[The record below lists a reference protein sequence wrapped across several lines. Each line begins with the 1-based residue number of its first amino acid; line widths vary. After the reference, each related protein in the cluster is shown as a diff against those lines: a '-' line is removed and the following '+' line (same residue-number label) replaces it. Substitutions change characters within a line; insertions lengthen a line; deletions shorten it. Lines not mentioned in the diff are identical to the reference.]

1 MAEKKYWITLISSIK
16 TFKQCVKK
24 EFIPILF
31 AVINSYIAPGF
42 SVEFMRKILSEKNI
56 AALLFVMVII
66 AFSFAHEDSKKRSS
80 NYNVSSQSV
89 SPDKSHPTLSIITPK
104 TANSVSVK

>member
-1 MAEKKYWITLISSIK
+1 MICGN
-16 TFKQCVKK
+16 KQLSC
-24 EFIPILF
+24 I
-31 AVINSYIAPGF
+31 GF
-42 SVEFMRKILSEKNI
+42 SVEFMRNLLSEKNV

-89 SPDKSHPTLSIITPK
+89 SPDKSLPSLLINITPSQ
-104 TANSVSVK
+104 TNNVSVK